1 MTDSHTIDETMT
13 QVGGAGLLQRGWRG
27 FCVAMVRIF
36 YRRREAHGL
45 ERIPSHGAVLLCAN
59 HPNALVDPIIIQ
71 AFCDRIIHPLARSGL
86 FESRLARPF
95 LSLMQAVPIYRRQDA
110 GADTSRNID
119 SFARCYEL
127 FRLGEILLIFPEG
140 QSHSDSRLRDIK
152 TGAARLA
159 RGGIETA
166 GVTPTVLPV
175 GLTFGDKGRFRS
187 SVLLEVGEP
196 IDLSAPPAEDPETT
210 VRRLTG
216 LIESGLKAVTVN
228 AESSEALALSR
239 RLERFFALRRGR
251 YRRGS
256 LEQRFRALRKLI
268 RSQRILRKRDPAR
281 VASLSQRL
289 ERFER
294 LCSHFGVHDYQ
305 LTVRYTPFVII
316 RFLFRSLLMLF
327 LVLPL
332 ALWGAINS
340 AVPLLLVSR
349 LMPRIAKGSQQYDTT
364 RMALALAVFIVAW
377 ALQTAAVFWFLGGLS
392 ALLYF
397 LSLPLATA
405 AAILMYREKDRIVEN
420 VKGFFLFM
428 RKRRLRDYLL
438 DRRKELEQELAR
450 IIKLLKR

>member
-1 MTDSHTIDETMT
+1 
-13 QVGGAGLLQRGWRG
+13 
-27 FCVAMVRIF
+27 MVRIF

-45 ERIPSHGAVLLCAN
+45 QRIPSHGPVLLCAN

-71 AFCDRIIHPLARSGL
+71 AFCHRIIHPLARSGL

-95 LSLMQAVPIYRRQDA
+95 LSVIQAVPIYRRQDA
-110 GADTSRNID
+110 EGDTSRNVD

-127 FRLGEILLIFPEG
+127 FKRGDILLIFPEG
-140 QSHSDSRLRDIK
+140 QSHADAHLHDIK

-159 RGGIETA
+159 RGSIKTT
-166 GVTPTVLPV
+166 GVAPTVLPV
-175 GLTFGDKGRFRS
+175 GLTFGDTGRFRS

-196 IDLSAPPAEDPETT
+196 IDLSASPTEDPEAT

-216 LIESGLKAVTVN
+216 LIENGLEAVTVN

-256 LEQRFRALRKLI
+256 LEQRFRALKKLI
-268 RSQRILRKRDPAR
+268 RFQDLLRKKDPER
-281 VASLSQRL
+281 VAKLSRRL

-294 LCSHFGVHDYQ
+294 LCSRFGVQDYH
-305 LTVRYTPFVII
+305 LTVRYTPIVVI
-316 RFLFRSLLMLF
+316 RFLFRSGLMLF
-327 LVLPL
+327 VILPL

-349 LMPRIAKGSQQYDTT
+349 LMPRIAKGPQEYDTT
-364 RMALALAVFIVAW
+364 RMVLALAVFIIAW
-377 ALQTAAVFWFLGGLS
+377 TLQSVAVFWFFGGLS
-392 ALLYF
+392 VGLYF
-397 LSLPLATA
+397 LSLPIATA
-405 AAILMYREKDRIVEN
+405 AAILMYREKGRIIEN

-438 DRRKELEQELAR
+438 ERRKQLEQDLAR
-450 IIKLLKR
+450 ITRRLKR

>member
-1 MTDSHTIDETMT
+1 MTGSHAIDETMA
-13 QVGGAGLLQRGWRG
+13 QAGGTGLLQRGWRR
-27 FCVAMVRIF
+27 FCVAMVRTF

-45 ERIPSHGAVLLCAN
+45 ERIPSCGAVLLCAN

-95 LSLMQAVPIYRRQDA
+95 LSVMQAVPIYRRQDA
-110 GADTSRNID
+110 DGDTSHNVD

-127 FRLGEILLIFPEG
+127 FKLGGILLIFPEG
-140 QSHSDSRLRDIK
+140 QSHSDSHLRDIK

-159 RGGIETA
+159 RGSIETT

-196 IDLSAPPAEDPETT
+196 IDLSAPPTEDPETT

-216 LIESGLKAVTVN
+216 VIESGLKAVTVN

-256 LEQRFRALRKLI
+256 LEQRFRALKKLI
-268 RSQRILRKRDPAR
+268 RSQRILRQKDPER
-281 VASLSQRL
+281 VVSLSQRL

-294 LCSHFGVHDYQ
+294 LCSYFGVHDYQ
-305 LTVRYTPFVII
+305 LTVRYTPLVVIS
-316 RFLFRSLLMLF
+316 FLFRSLLMLF

-349 LMPRIAKGSQQYDTT
+349 LMPRIAKGSQEHDTT
-364 RMALALAVFIVAW
+364 RMALALAVFIIAW
-377 ALQTAAVFWFLGGLS
+377 TLQTAAVFWFFGGLS
-392 ALLYF
+392 AFFYL
-397 LSLPLATA
+397 LSLPFSTA
-405 AAILMYREKDRIVEN
+405 AAILMYREKDRIIEN

-450 IIKLLKR
+450 MTRLLKH

>member
-1 MTDSHTIDETMT
+1 MDEART
-13 QVGGAGLLQRGWRG
+13 QVGGTGLLQRAWRG

-45 ERIPSHGAVLLCAN
+45 ERIPDHGAVLLCAN

-71 AFCDRIIHPLARSGL
+71 AFCDRIIRPLARSGL
-86 FESRLARPF
+86 FESWLARPF
-95 LSLMQAVPIYRRQDA
+95 LSVIQAVPVYRREDTDSDA
-110 GADTSRNID
+110 SRNVD

-127 FRLGEILLIFPEG
+127 FKLGEILLIFPEG
-140 QSHSDSRLRDIK
+140 QSHSDSHLRDIK

-159 RGGIETA
+159 RGSIETT

-187 SVLLEVGEP
+187 SILLEVGEP
-196 IDLSAPPAEDPETT
+196 IDLSAPPTEDPETT
-210 VRRLTG
+210 VRRLTAS
-216 LIESGLKAVTVN
+216 IESGLRAVTVN
-228 AESSEALALSR
+228 AESPEALVLSR

-251 YRRGS
+251 YRLGS
-256 LEQRFRALRKLI
+256 LKQRFRALKKLI
-268 RSQRILRKRDPAR
+268 RSQRILRQKDPER
-281 VASLSQRL
+281 VASLSRRL

-294 LCSHFGVHDYQ
+294 LCSYFGVHDYQ
-305 LTVRYTPFVII
+305 LTVRYTPLVVG

-327 LVLPL
+327 VVLPF

-340 AVPLLLVSR
+340 AVPLLLVFR

-377 ALQTAAVFWFLGGLS
+377 TLQTAAVFWFFGGLS
-392 ALLYF
+392 ALFYLV
-397 LSLPLATA
+397 SLPFATA
-405 AAILMYREKDRIVEN
+405 AAILMYREKDRIIEN

-438 DRRKELEQELAR
+438 NRRKELEQELAR
-450 IIKLLKR
+450 MIRLLKH